1 MPSLQLDEKFWM
13 SMFWEGGSSS
23 LSSVPWQFIWKCSKR
38 MSTTRASDWCS
49 VRITTG
55 SLPTD
60 LISDRFG
67 AAPFQED
74 LLYPA
79 GTGHTETLRTLQF
92 RPRVL
97 GSISERGHSP
107 SDRMVL
113 WISGT
118 KVMDGTSFTYFAGSV
133 FILSKRARLAWAPL
147 DRGSVWDFITSCL
160 KSAPPDL
167 FSFLCGRKMINQLI
181 SQTQKIQQTFDRYKA
196 RDNLLLQTGREPRFY
211 NWFWGK

>member
-1 MPSLQLDEKFWM
+1 M
-13 SMFWEGGSSS
+13 
-23 LSSVPWQFIWKCSKR
+23 
-38 MSTTRASDWCS
+38 
-49 VRITTG
+49 TG

-60 LISDRFG
+60 LVPDRFG

-79 GTGHTETLRTLQF
+79 GTGHTKTLRTLQF
-92 RPRVL
+92 RPGVL

-113 WISGT
+113 WLSRT

-133 FILSKRARLAWAPL
+133 FILSKRALLPWAPL
-147 DRGSVWDFITSCL
+147 DRGSVWDFTMSCL

-167 FSFLCGRKMINQLI
+167 LSFLCMQGVMSQLVNQM
-181 SQTQKIQQTFDRYKA
+181 SKIQQIFDSCTATKHATTYFCKLGENPDFMIDFEGSSFSEWKNKEDRWYIGI
-196 RDNLLLQTGREPRFY
+196 LQ
-211 NWFWGK
+211 K